1 MMNETNTNE
10 GTKESS
16 KMRRV
21 DVAVKLLFVIALAVI
36 YFFWKCEYD
45 LMVTVIAG
53 IVMIGA
59 SVLTYFQYKKLGDLE
74 DRETL

>member
-1 MMNETNTNE
+1 MQTHK
-10 GTKESS
+10 KEDEDM
-16 KMRRV
+16 K
-21 DVAVKLLFVIALAVI
+21 KLDIAIKPVFIIALLII

-59 SVLTYFQYKKLGDLE
+59 SVLTYFQYKKLGELE
-74 DRETL
+74 ETEIQR

>member
-1 MMNETNTNE
+1 MQTHK
-10 GTKESS
+10 KEDEDM
-16 KMRRV
+16 K
-21 DVAVKLLFVIALAVI
+21 KLDIAIKPVFIIALLII

-59 SVLTYFQYKKLGDLE
+59 SVLTYFQYKKLGELE

>member
-1 MMNETNTNE
+1 MQTHK
-10 GTKESS
+10 KEDEDM
-16 KMRRV
+16 K
-21 DVAVKLLFVIALAVI
+21 KLDIAIKPVFIIALLII

-59 SVLTYFQYKKLGDLE
+59 SVLTYFQYKKLGELE
-74 DRETL
+74 DREVL

>member
-1 MMNETNTNE
+1 M
-10 GTKESS
+10 K
-16 KMRRV
+16 
-21 DVAVKLLFVIALAVI
+21 KLDIAIKPVFIIALLII

-59 SVLTYFQYKKLGDLE
+59 SVLTYFQYKKLGELE
-74 DRETL
+74 DREVL

>member
-1 MMNETNTNE
+1 MQTHK
-10 GTKESS
+10 KEDEDM
-16 KMRRV
+16 K
-21 DVAVKLLFVIALAVI
+21 KLDIAIKPVFIIALLII

-59 SVLTYFQYKKLGDLE
+59 SVLTYFQYKKLGE
-74 DRETL
+74 IEETEIQR

>member
-1 MMNETNTNE
+1 M
-10 GTKESS
+10 K
-16 KMRRV
+16 
-21 DVAVKLLFVIALAVI
+21 KLDIAIKPVFIIALLII

-59 SVLTYFQYKKLGDLE
+59 SVLTYFQYKKLGE
-74 DRETL
+74 IEETEIQR

>member
-1 MMNETNTNE
+1 MQTHK
-10 GTKESS
+10 KEDEDM
-16 KMRRV
+16 K
-21 DVAVKLLFVIALAVI
+21 KLDIAIKPVFIIAFLII